1 MVPQV
6 QIVVGKDADEVARVA
21 AQWLARRVRSA
32 VRLRGECRL
41 AFSGGSTP
49 VAMFDVLTTLQL
61 PWSQV
66 IVFQVDER
74 VAPDNDPA
82 RNATQLTH
90 HLFDHVEIRREHQLL
105 MPVTEVPLVRA
116 AQDYAAQVG
125 AARLD
130 IVHLGLGDDGHTAS
144 WPPNDPVLNEPCDVA
159 ITTQFN
165 GRVRMTLTRRP
176 VNQARCR
183 LVQVVGAGK
192 SERVA
197 EWLSGRADLPI
208 QAVRRTG
215 TTLMLDNAA
224 AAAVPPRLL
233 NAG

>member
-1 MVPQV
+1 MVRDV
-6 QIVVGKDADEVARVA
+6 QIVVARDAEELAKLA
-21 AQWLARRVRSA
+21 AQWLARRIRSA

-49 VAMFDVLTTLQL
+49 VAMFDALTTLSV

-66 IVFQVDER
+66 SVFQVDER
-74 VAPDNDPA
+74 VAPNGDPS
-82 RNATQLTH
+82 RNANQLTK
-90 HLFDHVEIRREHQLL
+90 HLFHHVGIRQEQQFL
-105 MPVTEVPLVRA
+105 MPVTETPLVRA
-116 AQDYAAQVG
+116 AHDYAALIG

-144 WPPNDPVLNEPCDVA
+144 WPPNDPVLDAPCDVA
-159 ITTQFN
+159 ITAEFN

-183 LVQVVGAGK
+183 LVQVAGEGK
-192 SERVA
+192 SERVV
-197 EWLSGRADLPI
+197 EWLSGRPDLPI

-215 TTLMLDNAA
+215 TTLILDRAA
-224 AAAVPPRLL
+224 AAALPPSLL
-233 NAG
+233 DAE